1 MGSICARCSGFGF
14 LLVTIAAAA
23 QNTFPATGNVGIG
36 TTAPGTPLQV
46 VGTGNVVSI
55 GEAANSSGHQL
66 LFGVNN
72 SGNGYSTIQS
82 LYQGTAYT
90 PLILDPN
97 GGNVGIGTTSPRSGL
112 EVADLD
118 GYYPSTTTMSLRVG
132 GINGGPNSVSLNGVS
147 TTYQILFSSYRDIQA
162 DTVGA
167 KIAAINN
174 AVYSSGGAG
183 NYFRVQNTDL
193 AFSTLSTAP
202 ASVDATTEKMRLTAA
217 GNLGIGTISPGA
229 KLEVSGNVKLTSGSG
244 ASITYQDGSVQNT
257 AWNGVLSGGDYA
269 ESVDVGGERDSY
281 EPGDVLVIDTTRP
294 GKFVKSVAPYSTT
307 VAGIYSTKPGVR
319 GRRQATDTSRIK
331 EEVPM
336 AMIGIVPAKVTVEGG
351 PISIGDL
358 LVTSSTPG
366 YAMRGGDRAR
376 LPGAIVGKAI
386 GALNSGTGII
396 EVLVSLQ

>member
-1 MGSICARCSGFGF
+1 MRSRYTKCSGVGF
-14 LLVTIAAAA
+14 LLVAISAAA

-36 TTAPGTPLQV
+36 TAAPQFALHVANGGELRVDGPTNTGTAI
-46 VGTGNVVSI
+46 SI
-55 GEAANSSGHQL
+55 GGSGSLSIDAPDIVGGRFLVSS
-66 LFGVNN
+66 
-72 SGNGYSTIQS
+72 
-82 LYQGTAYT
+82 
-90 PLILDPN
+90 
-97 GGNVGIGTTSPRSGL
+97 GGNVGVGTISPRSGL

-132 GINGGPNSVSLNGVS
+132 GINSGPNNVSLNGVS
-147 TTYQILFSSYRDIQA
+147 TTYQMLFSSYRDTQN

-174 AVYSSGGAG
+174 AVYSAGGAG

-319 GRRQATDTSRIK
+319 GRRQATDTSRMK

-336 AMIGIVPAKVTVEGG
+336 AMIGIVPTKVTVVGG